1 MRIVELRRKAPN
13 PPGYDGPEVAAK
25 QRLAYPDIVPLDLPL
40 PVDAVFARALE
51 TARTLGWEIVA
62 AEPAAGRIEAVD
74 TTRWLRFKDD
84 VVIRIAAR
92 AAPAGTALTRVDVR
106 SKSRTGQ
113 SDLGAN
119 AARIR
124 RFLERMQGG

>member
-1 MRIVELRRKAPN
+1 VKIIELRRKAPN

-25 QRLAYPDIVPLDLPL
+25 QRAAYPDIVPLELPL
-40 PVDAVFARALE
+40 PVDAVFARALA
-51 TARTLGWEIVA
+51 TAKALGWEIVA

-84 VVIRIAAR
+84 VVIRIAPR
-92 AAPAGTALTRVDVR
+92 AAATGTTLTRVDVR
-106 SKSRTGQ
+106 SKSRTGR

-124 RFLERMQGG
+124 RFLQHMRDG